1 MKLIWAGICFVFA
14 ACSAHAG
21 DERPAQLL
29 AKAETALTAARTPKE
44 RLAALGLAAQAQ
56 EAVLMALRS
65 DLRDLSVRAN
75 GVDDAMVTRQRRLR
89 AVLSALERIERAP
102 SAATLAHPGG
112 ALSVARA
119 GMALSAFAP
128 ALQKEADSMR
138 ATLGGIRDLSTR
150 RKAAA
155 AEARSSFASLQEMRT
170 EIASLLDRERK
181 TRRLPAEMVEQLK
194 ADTEALAKSAANFR
208 ALTGALPAPPNEI
221 ALRATASVKAAKGS
235 LTPPVE
241 GVLSQPWA
249 EDTEGAYLSVPAYA
263 EVYAPWSGVI
273 RFAGPFGDHGGVVI
287 LEPEPGML
295 MVLGGL
301 GEIWADTGALV
312 LQGQTLGAMGGPAP
326 EADEF
331 LIASGEGSA
340 ALGRE
345 TLYMEIRENGAP
357 VDPAAWFAF
366 LTEGG

>member
-1 MKLIWAGICFVFA
+1 MRLIFAGILAAFA
-14 ACSAHAG
+14 VLPAQAA

-44 RLAALGLAAQAQ
+44 RLAALGQAAQAQ
-56 EAVLMALRS
+56 EAVLMALRG
-65 DLRDLSVRAN
+65 DLRDLSLRAN
-75 GVDDAMVTRQRRLR
+75 SVDDAVSSRQRRLR
-89 AVLSALERIERAP
+89 AVLSALERLERAP
-102 SAATLAHPGG
+102 QAATLAHPGG
-112 ALSVARA
+112 ALSAARA

-128 ALQKEADSMR
+128 ALKEEADSMR
-138 ATLGGIRDLSTR
+138 VTLDGIRDLRER
-150 RKAAA
+150 REAAA
-155 AEARSSFASLQEMRT
+155 DEARASLASLQEMRI

-181 TRRLPAEMVEQLK
+181 TRRLPEEMVERLA
-194 ADTEALAKSAANFR
+194 ADTEALAKSAESFR
-208 ALTGALPAPPNEI
+208 ALTGALPAAPNDV
-221 ALRATASVKAAKGS
+221 ARVASPSIKAVKGG

-249 EDTEGAYLSVPAYA
+249 DDAEGAYVSAPAYA
-263 EVYAPWSGVI
+263 EVYSPWPGVI

-295 MVLGGL
+295 MVFGGL

-312 LQGQTLGAMGGPAP
+312 LQGQPLGAMGGPAP

-357 VDPAAWFAF
+357 VDPATWFAF
-366 LTEGG
+366 VTEGG

>member
-1 MKLIWAGICFVFA
+1 MRVILAFIFA
-14 ACSAHAG
+14 AMVAAPVQAA
-21 DERPAQLL
+21 DERPALLL
-29 AKAETALTAARTPKE
+29 AKAETALTAAQTPKE
-44 RLAALGLAAQAQ
+44 RLAALGQAAQAQ
-56 EAVLMALRS
+56 EAVLMALRG

-75 GVDDAMVTRQRRLR
+75 GVDDAMTMRQRRLR
-89 AVLSALERIERAP
+89 AVLSALERLERAP
-102 SAATLAHPGG
+102 RAAALAHPGG
-112 ALSVARA
+112 ALSAARA

-128 ALQKEADSMR
+128 ALQKEADGMR
-138 ATLGGIRDLSTR
+138 ATLGGIRDLSKR
-150 RKAAA
+150 REAAA
-155 AEARSSFASLQEMRT
+155 DQARASLVSLQEVRA

-181 TRRLPAEMVEQLK
+181 TRRLPKEIVDRLK
-194 ADTEALAKSAANFR
+194 ADTEALAQSADSFR
-208 ALTGALPAPPNEI
+208 ALAGALPPPPEDVV
-221 ALRATASVKAAKGS
+221 LRAIPSVKAVKGT

-263 EVYAPWSGVI
+263 EVYSPWSGVI

-295 MVLGGL
+295 MVFGGL

-312 LQGQTLGAMGGPAP
+312 LQGQPLGAMGGPAP

-357 VDPAAWFAF
+357 VDPATWFAF
-366 LTEGG
+366 VTEGG

>member
-1 MKLIWAGICFVFA
+1 MRLIRAGICAVIA
-14 ACSAHAG
+14 AFPVHAA

-29 AKAETALTAARTPKE
+29 ARAETAMTAARTPKE
-44 RLAALGLAAQAQ
+44 RLAALGQAAQAQ
-56 EAVLMALRS
+56 EAALMALRS

-75 GVDDAMVTRQRRLR
+75 GVDDAMATRQRRLR

-102 SAATLAHPGG
+102 RAATLAHPGG
-112 ALSVARA
+112 ALSAARA

-128 ALQKEADSMR
+128 ALKKEADNMR
-138 ATLGGIRDLSTR
+138 ATLGGIRDLNTR

-155 AEARSSFASLQEMRT
+155 DEARASLASLQEMRS

-181 TRRLPAEMVEQLK
+181 TRRLPADLVERLK

-208 ALTGALPAPPNEI
+208 ALTGALPAPPKEI
-221 ALRATASVKAAKGS
+221 VLRATPSVRAVKGA

-241 GVLSQPWA
+241 GMLSQPWS
-249 EDTEGAYLSVPAYA
+249 EETEGAYLSVPAYA
-263 EVYAPWSGVI
+263 EVYSPWPGVV

-287 LEPEPGML
+287 LEPEPSML
-295 MVLGGL
+295 MVFGGL
-301 GEIWADTGALV
+301 GEIWAETGALV
-312 LQGQTLGAMGGPAP
+312 LQGQPLGAMGGPAP

-357 VDPAAWFAF
+357 VDPATWFAF
-366 LTEGG
+366 VTEGG

>member
-1 MKLIWAGICFVFA
+1 MKSVFAGIIAVTA
-14 ACSAHAG
+14 AFPATAA

-56 EAVLMALRS
+56 EAVLLALRS
-65 DLRDLSVRAN
+65 DLRDLSIRAN
-75 GVDDAMVTRQRRLR
+75 GVDDAVAARQRRLR
-89 AVLSALERIERAP
+89 AVLSALERLERAP
-102 SAATLAHPGG
+102 QAATLAHPGG
-112 ALSVARA
+112 PLSAARA

-128 ALQKEADSMR
+128 ALKKEADGMR
-138 ATLGGIRDLSTR
+138 ATLGGIRDLRQR
-150 RKAAA
+150 REAAA
-155 AEARSSFASLQEMRT
+155 AEARASLASLQEMRI

-181 TRRLPAEMVEQLK
+181 TRRLPAELAARLK
-194 ADTEALAKSAANFR
+194 SDTEALAKSAETFR
-208 ALTGALPAPPNEI
+208 TLTEALPAPPKDI
-221 ALRATASVKAAKGS
+221 VLRASPSVRAVKGS

-241 GVLSQPWA
+241 GVLTEPWA
-249 EDTEGAYLSVPAYA
+249 EDEEGAYLSVPAYA
-263 EVYAPWSGVI
+263 EVYAPWPGVI

-295 MVLGGL
+295 MVFGGL
-301 GEIWADTGALV
+301 GEIWAEPGALV
-312 LQGQTLGAMGGPAP
+312 LQGQPLGAMGGPAP

-366 LTEGG
+366 VTEGG

>member
-1 MKLIWAGICFVFA
+1 MAVMIAVPAQA
-14 ACSAHAG
+14 A

-29 AKAETALTAARTPKE
+29 AKAETALKAARTPKE
-44 RLAALGLAAQAQ
+44 RLAALGQAAQAQ
-56 EAVLMALRS
+56 EAVLIALRG
-65 DLRDLSVRAN
+65 DLRDLSIRSN
-75 GVDDAMVTRQRRLR
+75 GVDDAMVQRQRKLR
-89 AVLSALERIERAP
+89 AVLSALERLERAP
-102 SAATLAHPGG
+102 RAMTLAHPGG
-112 ALSVARA
+112 ALSAARA

-128 ALQKEADSMR
+128 ALQKEAESMR
-138 ATLGGIRDLSTR
+138 ATLGGIRDLRKR
-150 RKAAA
+150 REAAA
-155 AEARSSFASLQEMRT
+155 DEARTSLASLQEVRA
-170 EIASLLDRERK
+170 EIASLIDRERK
-181 TRRLPAEMVEQLK
+181 TRRLPKDIVDRLK
-194 ADTEALAKSAANFR
+194 ADAEALAKSAESFR
-208 ALTGALPAPPNEI
+208 TLTGALPAPPENV
-221 ALRATASVKAAKGS
+221 ALRASPSVKAVKGA

-249 EDTEGAYLSVPAYA
+249 DDGEGAYLSVPAYA
-263 EVYAPWSGVI
+263 EVYSPWPGVI

-295 MVLGGL
+295 MVFGGL

-312 LQGQTLGAMGGPAP
+312 LQGQPLGAMGGPAP

-357 VDPAAWFAF
+357 VDPATWFAF
-366 LTEGG
+366 VTEGG

>member
-1 MKLIWAGICFVFA
+1 MRVVLAGILAAMVAFA
-14 ACSAHAG
+14 AKAA

-44 RLAALGLAAQAQ
+44 RLAALGQAAQAQ

-65 DLRDLSVRAN
+65 DLRDLSIRAN
-75 GVDDAMVTRQRRLR
+75 GVTDAVAARQRRLR
-89 AVLSALERIERAP
+89 AVLSALERLERAP
-102 SAATLAHPGG
+102 QAATLAHPGG
-112 ALSVARA
+112 ALSAARA

-128 ALQKEADSMR
+128 ALEKEADAMR
-138 ATLGGIRDLSTR
+138 ATLGGIRDLR
-150 RKAAA
+150 RRREAAA
-155 AEARSSFASLQEMRT
+155 ADARASLASLQEMRI
-170 EIASLLDRERK
+170 EIASLLDRERR
-181 TRRLPAEMVEQLK
+181 TRRLPAEMIERLK
-194 ADTEALAKSAANFR
+194 ADIAALSKSAESFR
-208 ALTGALPAPPNEI
+208 ALTGALPAPPKEI
-221 ALRATASVKAAKGS
+221 VLRATPSVRAKKGA

-241 GVLSQPWA
+241 GVLSRPWA
-249 EDTEGAYLSVPAYA
+249 EGEEGAYLSVPAYA
-263 EVYAPWSGVI
+263 EVYAPWPGVV

-295 MVLGGL
+295 MVFAGL
-301 GEIWADTGALV
+301 GDIWADPGALV
-312 LQGQTLGAMGGPAP
+312 LQGQPLGAMGGPAP

-357 VDPAAWFAF
+357 VDPATWFAF
-366 LTEGG
+366 VTEGG

>member
-1 MKLIWAGICFVFA
+1 MA
-14 ACSAHAG
+14 S
-21 DERPAQLL
+21 
-29 AKAETALTAARTPKE
+29 ARTPKE

-56 EAVLMALRS
+56 EAALMALRG

-75 GVDDAMVTRQRRLR
+75 GVDDAMAQKERRLR
-89 AVLSALERIERAP
+89 AVLSALERLERAP
-102 SAATLAHPGG
+102 RAATLAHPGG
-112 ALSVARA
+112 ALSAARA

-128 ALQKEADSMR
+128 ALEAEAESLR
-138 ATLGGIRDLSTR
+138 ATLGGIRDLK
-150 RKAAA
+150 RKRESAAG
-155 AEARSSFASLQEMRT
+155 EARASLASLQAMRV

-181 TRRLPAEMVEQLK
+181 TLRLPQDMVDRLR
-194 ADTEALAKSAANFR
+194 ADTERLAASAETFR
-208 ALTGALPAPPNEI
+208 ALTGGLPPPPEDVVLK
-221 ALRATASVKAAKGS
+221 ATPSVRAVKGS
-235 LTPPVE
+235 LVPPVE
-241 GVLSQPWA
+241 GVLTTPWG
-249 EDTEGAYLSVPAYA
+249 EDVEGAYLSVPAYA
-263 EVYAPWSGVI
+263 ELYSPWPGVI

-295 MVLGGL
+295 MVFGGL
-301 GEIWADTGALV
+301 GEIWAEAGALV
-312 LQGQTLGAMGGPAP
+312 LQGQPLGAMGGSAP

-366 LTEGG
+366 VTEGG

>member
-1 MKLIWAGICFVFA
+1 MKLLWACVVA
-14 ACSAHAG
+14 ALAMVEARAA

-65 DLRDLSVRAN
+65 DLRDLSLRAN
-75 GVDDAMVTRQRRLR
+75 GVDEAVASRQRRLR
-89 AVLSALERIERAP
+89 AVLSALERLERAP
-102 SAATLAHPGG
+102 QTATLAHPAGV
-112 ALSVARA
+112 LSAARA

-128 ALQKEADSMR
+128 ALKKEADGMR
-138 ATLGGIRDLSTR
+138 ATLGGIRDLR
-150 RKAAA
+150 RRREAA
-155 AEARSSFASLQEMRT
+155 AEEARASLASLQEMRI
-170 EIASLLDRERK
+170 EIASLLDRERR
-181 TRRLPAEMVEQLK
+181 TRRLPKEMIERLK
-194 ADTEALAKSAANFR
+194 ADTEALARSAETFR
-208 ALTGALPAPPNEI
+208 GLTGALPPPPEDI
-221 ALRATASVKAAKGS
+221 VLRASPSVRAVKGA
-235 LTPPVE
+235 LTPPAE

-249 EDTEGAYLSVPAYA
+249 ENAEGAYLSVPAYA
-263 EVYAPWSGVI
+263 EVYAPWPGVI

-295 MVLGGL
+295 MVFGGL
-301 GEIWADTGALV
+301 GETWTEPGALV
-312 LQGQTLGAMGGPAP
+312 LQGQPLGAMGGPAP
-326 EADEF
+326 QADEF

-357 VDPAAWFAF
+357 VDPASWFAF
-366 LTEGG
+366 VTEGG